1 MCENE
6 RDLNSIFDHFTPINF
21 YKRFDLSYL
30 QRDLAEQGLCEFL
43 TRVATGNSK
52 YKEKAKDIL
61 QNLHLSIKSRS
72 VEEYWERIKML
83 KLKRQLHNTKKLKY
97 LEEKAE
103 ILDNVSESR
112 MAMHN
117 IYNRELL
124 QEIRNDGDLELNHL
138 EQEKRE
144 QLDNQRTEVGN
155 FSDCGDNLI
164 DREEISQQKASCRS
178 NIGPTGAQDPKQ
190 DRKKAREWE
199 EKRSRGKT
207 YINQPI
213 IGNGNVVGF
222 NSNINSGTFTGL
234 SKRESSD
241 DFIRQPKRKKLS
253 LSKDK
258 KSNVSVKKAKTTGR
272 NMDDDIDYQF
282 ISDNRAINLADF
294 SKDNSSSSSSIRG
307 SVSFDNPFDNKSQD
321 LNNSTIPGSGTES
334 INVFNSSDDDFMPI
348 QPKQKRNLS
357 LPKKADDD
365 KDPKSTDSS
374 SKQRRK
380 SSEKAEKSD
389 ISEKIEYQDESVTK
403 TNRQKENNNIK
414 RTFVLEWNLYKDL
427 KQIVTEW
434 TIDDTNIS
442 EAFFRFKSFAES
454 KVNRHELKFSEH
466 PGEILALNSILL
478 LEENSV
484 RVQLN
489 ISSAIRTKIF
499 EQMRAIY
506 PKYDLPKVVEDICHR
521 CAQVARK
528 QTREALEEEI
538 DNAYNDLRTNSSPS
552 DKKLLRIS
560 QNVWNHIWNWRTSFD
575 SLQTIEDTHV
585 HHSIHPFLRP
595 FFPDGPDRTI
605 DWANKLSFVSA
616 SRKKNDDGEGEGHKP
631 DFTITVNKISGK
643 FEVVFGLFK
652 SPYKSSSHFAN
663 VDLVDLGVLMK
674 DSLDNMYKEKCL
686 ELDMAVFGIHAFGYN
701 VRIYAMDLSYDAVYR
716 MYLIGE
722 FEMPKSNISLCL
734 VENALHEVE
743 NLKNFVEEY
752 IERLPSYTAYNE
764 NTIKTP
770 TEKMRMTRKTVAT
783 PRKVELMCNY
793 LIT

>member
-1 MCENE
+1 
-6 RDLNSIFDHFTPINF
+6 
-21 YKRFDLSYL
+21 
-30 QRDLAEQGLCEFL
+30 
-43 TRVATGNSK
+43 
-52 YKEKAKDIL
+52 
-61 QNLHLSIKSRS
+61 
-72 VEEYWERIKML
+72 
-83 KLKRQLHNTKKLKY
+83 
-97 LEEKAE
+97 
-103 ILDNVSESR
+103 
-112 MAMHN
+112 
-117 IYNRELL
+117 
-124 QEIRNDGDLELNHL
+124 
-138 EQEKRE
+138 
-144 QLDNQRTEVGN
+144 
-155 FSDCGDNLI
+155 
-164 DREEISQQKASCRS
+164 
-178 NIGPTGAQDPKQ
+178 
-190 DRKKAREWE
+190 
-199 EKRSRGKT
+199 
-207 YINQPI
+207 
-213 IGNGNVVGF
+213 
-222 NSNINSGTFTGL
+222 
-234 SKRESSD
+234 
-241 DFIRQPKRKKLS
+241 
-253 LSKDK
+253 
-258 KSNVSVKKAKTTGR
+258 
-272 NMDDDIDYQF
+272 
-282 ISDNRAINLADF
+282 
-294 SKDNSSSSSSIRG
+294 
-307 SVSFDNPFDNKSQD
+307 
-321 LNNSTIPGSGTES
+321 TIPGSGTES
-334 INVFNSSDDDFMPI
+334 ISVFNSVSSEAKDHE
-348 QPKQKRNLS
+348 
-357 LPKKADDD
+357 ADDD

-389 ISEKIEYQDESVTK
+389 ISEKIEYQDESVAK

-414 RTFVLEWNLYKDL
+414 RTFVLEWNLYEDL

-434 TIDDTNIS
+434 TIDDTSIS

-454 KVNRHELKFSEH
+454 KANRHELKFSEH

-560 QNVWNHIWNWRTSFD
+560 QNVWNHIAENWRTSFD
-575 SLQTIEDTHV
+575 SLQTIEDTHGKQV
-585 HHSIHPFLRP
+585 VVL
-595 FFPDGPDRTI
+595 
-605 DWANKLSFVSA
+605 
-616 SRKKNDDGEGEGHKP
+616 
-631 DFTITVNKISGK
+631 NKISGK

-663 VDLVDLGVLMK
+663 VDLVDLGVFMK

-752 IERLPSYTAYNE
+752 IERLPSYTTYNE

-783 PRKVELMCNY
+783 PRK
-793 LIT
+793 